1 MIWKE
6 NLTAP
11 STPASQPVLREAE
24 SRPGL
29 CKPTVRLPPMLCVEE
44 WLNPYS
50 PTPVFRMRR
59 RTRRWP
65 WILLLLL
72 SGGAGAWWFYQKE
85 NPKETIPE
93 YETAVVTRG
102 DVIKT
107 VSAIGDVNPL
117 VKVEVGSQI
126 SGTVA
131 KLYVD
136 FNSEVKEGDILCEL
150 DPATY
155 EANYAQ
161 SKAECASAAAE
172 RDLQRKNLDRKKQLL
187 DRQLLPAADF
197 DQVESDLRR
206 AEAQLELVEARMKKA
221 RVDLDR
227 CKIAAPINGVVVD
240 RTAEIGMTIAASF
253 SAPKLF
259 IMAADLTKM
268 QINAK
273 VSEAYI
279 GQIKTKQQVKFVVD
293 AWPDPFVGEVVQVRN
308 SPIEE
313 ENVVNY
319 DVIIAVNNPDMKL
332 KPGMTATVQVITGES
347 KAALRIP
354 NGAFRFK
361 PAGKSR
367 PTATGPPG
375 APPTGPAALPAA
387 LVAGGKAASDEKE
400 VYLKPVNPADPPVPV
415 KVKTGLS
422 DGLNTE
428 ILSGLKEGDEFILLL
443 KQKAEETAGTNNPF
457 GGGMSRR

>member
-1 MIWKE
+1 MFR
-6 NLTAP
+6 P
-11 STPASQPVLREAE
+11 FTP
-24 SRPGL
+24 
-29 CKPTVRLPPMLCVEE
+29 TT
-44 WLNPYS
+44 S
-50 PTPVFRMRR
+50 PHSDYMRR
-59 RTRRWP
+59 RKRRWP
-65 WILLLLL
+65 WILVLLIAG
-72 SGGAGAWWFYQKE
+72 SAGGWWYYQQE
-85 NPKETIPE
+85 NPKDTLPE
-93 YETAVVTRG
+93 YETAIISRG
-102 DVIKT
+102 DVTKM

-126 SGTVA
+126 SGTVS

-172 RDLQRKNLDRKKQLL
+172 RDLQRKNLERKTQLR
-187 DRQLLPAADF
+187 DRQLLSTADF
-197 DQVESDLRR
+197 DQVEADLRR

-221 RVDLDR
+221 KVDLER
-227 CKIAAPINGVVVD
+227 CRIPAPINGVVVD

-279 GQIKTKQQVKFVVD
+279 GQIKNGQKVKFVVD
-293 AWPDPFVGEVVQVRN
+293 AWPDPFIGEVVQVRN

-319 DVIIAVNNPDMKL
+319 DVIIAVNNPDLKL
-332 KPGMTATVQVITGES
+332 KPGMTATVQVITGERTGV
-347 KAALRIP
+347 LRVP

-361 PAGKSR
+361 PARKS
-367 PTATGPPG
+367 PAAAGPPPG
-375 APPTGPAALPAA
+375 ASAM
-387 LVAGGKAASDEKE
+387 AGGDKSRTDEKD
-400 VYLKPVNPADPPVPV
+400 VYLKPKNPADPPVAL
-415 KVKTGLS
+415 KVKTGLN
-422 DGLNTE
+422 DGVQTE
-428 ILSGLKEGDEFILLL
+428 VLSGLNEGDEVILLL
-443 KQKAEETAGTNNPF
+443 KQKQEETAATANPL

>member
-1 MIWKE
+1 
-6 NLTAP
+6 
-11 STPASQPVLREAE
+11 
-24 SRPGL
+24 
-29 CKPTVRLPPMLCVEE
+29 
-44 WLNPYS
+44 
-50 PTPVFRMRR
+50 MRR
-59 RTRRWP
+59 RKRRWP
-65 WILLLLL
+65 LILLLLMA
-72 SGGAGAWWFYQKE
+72 GGAGAGWYLKRE
-85 NPKETIPE
+85 NPADALPE
-93 YETAVVTRG
+93 YETSVVGKG
-102 DVIKT
+102 DVVKT

-126 SGTVA
+126 SGTIA

-136 FNSEVKEGDILCEL
+136 FNSVVKEGDILCEL

-161 SKAECASAAAE
+161 AKAECASAAAE
-172 RDLQRKNLDRKKQLL
+172 RDLQRKNLERKKQLME
-187 DRQLLPAADF
+187 RQLLSTADF

-206 AEAQLELVEARMKKA
+206 AEAQLELVEARMKKSK
-221 RVDLDR
+221 VDLER
-227 CKIAAPINGVVVD
+227 CKIPAPIDGVVVD

-279 GQIKTKQQVKFVVD
+279 GQINNGQKVKFVVD
-293 AWPDPFVGEVVQVRN
+293 AWPDAFIGEVVQVRN

-319 DVIIAVNNPDMKL
+319 DVIIAVDNPELKL
-332 KPGMTATVQVITGES
+332 KPGMTATVQVITGERT
-347 KAALRIP
+347 AVVRVP

-361 PAGKSR
+361 PPGKT
-367 PTATGPPG
+367 PPPGAGPPG
-375 APPTGPAALPAA
+375 APPSSPLDLPSALM
-387 LVAGGKAASDEKE
+387 AGGKTASDEKE
-400 VYLKPVNPADPPVPV
+400 VYLKPANPADELVAV

-422 DGLNTE
+422 DGVQTE
-428 ILSGLKEGDEFILLL
+428 VVSGLKEGDEVILLL
-443 KQKAEETAGTNNPF
+443 KQRQEQSNGTTNPF
-457 GGGMSRR
+457 GGGMGRR

>member
-1 MIWKE
+1 
-6 NLTAP
+6 
-11 STPASQPVLREAE
+11 
-24 SRPGL
+24 
-29 CKPTVRLPPMLCVEE
+29 
-44 WLNPYS
+44 
-50 PTPVFRMRR
+50 MRR
-59 RTRRWP
+59 RKRRWP

-72 SGGAGAWWFYQKE
+72 AGGGGGWWYYQKE
-85 NPKETIPE
+85 NPAQTIPE
-93 YETAVVTRG
+93 YETSVVSRG
-102 DVIKT
+102 DVTKT
-107 VSAIGDVNPL
+107 VAAIGDVNPL

-172 RDLQRKNLDRKKQLL
+172 RDLQRKNLERKTQLR
-187 DRQLLPAADF
+187 DRQLLSTADF
-197 DQVESDLRR
+197 DQVEADLRR
-206 AEAQLELVEARMKKA
+206 AEAQLELVEARMKKSK
-221 RVDLDR
+221 VDLER
-227 CKIAAPINGVVVD
+227 CKITAPITGVVVD

-279 GQIKTKQQVKFVVD
+279 GQIKSGQKVKFVVD
-293 AWPDPFVGEVVQVRN
+293 AWPDPFLGEVVQLRN
-308 SPIEE
+308 SPIEV

-319 DVIIAVNNPDMKL
+319 DVIIAVNNPDLKL
-332 KPGMTATVQVITGES
+332 KPGMTATVQVITGVS
-347 KAALRIP
+347 TNALRVP

-361 PAGKSR
+361 PPAKIPEGA
-367 PTATGPPG
+367 PGPP
-375 APPTGPAALPAA
+375 APPGSGPGNMSSALM
-387 LVAGGKAASDEKE
+387 AGAKAANDDKE
-400 VYLKPVNPADPPVPV
+400 VYLKPRNPTDALVAV

-422 DGLNTE
+422 DGVQTE
-428 ILSGLKEGDEFILLL
+428 VISGLKEGDEVILLL
-443 KQKAEETAGTNNPF
+443 KQKQAEGAATTNPF
-457 GGGMSRR
+457 GGGMGRR